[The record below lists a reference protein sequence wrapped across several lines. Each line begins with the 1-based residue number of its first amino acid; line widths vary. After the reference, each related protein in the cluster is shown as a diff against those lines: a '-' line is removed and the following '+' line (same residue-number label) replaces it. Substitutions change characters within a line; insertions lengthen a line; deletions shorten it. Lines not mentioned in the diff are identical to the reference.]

1 MAEKTTFIKI
11 DRNITKWR
19 WYRNANTMRVFFHL
33 LITANV
39 SDCEFENITIKRG
52 QRVISYQKLGDEL
65 GMTSKEVR
73 TAINNLIRTNEL
85 AKRSTP
91 QYTLLTV
98 FNYDAYQSWAY
109 QRANKG
115 QTEGKPRANKGQQYN
130 NTNNDNNEK
139 NEKKSPASAE
149 IEDTLKNRS
158 F

>member
-98 FNYDAYQSWAY
+98 FNYDAYQS
-109 QRANKG
+109 
-115 QTEGKPRANKGQQYN
+115 
-130 NTNNDNNEK
+130 
-139 NEKKSPASAE
+139 
-149 IEDTLKNRS
+149 
-158 F
+158 